1 MQGMKLKALAYHRN
15 GVNGEGFW
23 AVAFTWRGGLKK
35 PLDMVATVFESTEH
49 DGLEVHPC
57 TGRLA
62 VLDAILASRGT
73 VSNRFNGWRG
83 DDFEPQLRQWI
94 AQHQVAE
101 AAKLAEQRAKA
112 DKCAA

>member
-1 MQGMKLKALAYHRN
+1 MQGMKLKTLAYHRN
-15 GVNGEGFW
+15 GVNGDGFW

-35 PLDMVATVFESTEH
+35 PLDMVATVFESNEH

-62 VLDAILASRGT
+62 VLDAGLASRGV
-73 VSNRFNGWRG
+73 VSTRFNGWRG

-94 AQHQVAE
+94 AQHQAAE
-101 AAKLAEQRAKA
+101 AAKNA
-112 DKCAA
+112 DKLANAEKHAA